1 MQPFEARLIHRKL
14 DRDLFIAIGLLVLTL
29 ARAWEIVNEKKE

>member
-14 DRDLFIAIGLLVLTL
+14 DRDLFIAIGVLLLTSAL
-29 ARAWEIVNEKKE
+29 AYREGLL